1 MIIPFAAIIDYAIVI
16 VAFLSGLSVHEYA
29 HARIALLFGDP
40 TAREEGRVTI
50 NPLRHIDPLG
60 FALIFI
66 AGFGWAKP
74 VPFNE
79 YYFKNKVLGTLCVAA
94 AGPLTNLSLVMLALL
109 GLKGLIM
116 IGLGFGFI
124 AKFLVTLARINLML
138 GFFNLLPLPPLDGAH
153 LYRLF
158 GREVYEKLMIQLNGI
173 SFIIVLVLMSYQ
185 PLTEMWSQL
194 INSTFR
200 TLYVAI
206 VGA

>member
-94 AGPLTNLSLVMLALL
+94 AGPDRKSV
-109 GLKGLIM
+109 
-116 IGLGFGFI
+116 
-124 AKFLVTLARINLML
+124 V
-138 GFFNLLPLPPLDGAH
+138 
-153 LYRLF
+153 
-158 GREVYEKLMIQLNGI
+158 
-173 SFIIVLVLMSYQ
+173 
-185 PLTEMWSQL
+185 
-194 INSTFR
+194 
-200 TLYVAI
+200 
-206 VGA
+206 